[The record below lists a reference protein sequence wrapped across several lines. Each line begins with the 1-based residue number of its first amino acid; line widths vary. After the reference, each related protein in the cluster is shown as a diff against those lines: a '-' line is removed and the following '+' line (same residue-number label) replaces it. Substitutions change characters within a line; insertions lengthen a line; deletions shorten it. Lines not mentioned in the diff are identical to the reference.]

1 MKFRLVEDKE
11 ICNLTELLSESDFED
26 PIRMCIAITT
36 ANHLLSNEEIETVSE
51 CLPSVSLNV
60 EVLVDESDGT
70 YQVCVP
76 GKDDWIKAISKS
88 LSTVVGDNII
98 IKVR

>member
-1 MKFRLVEDKE
+1 MKFKLVEDRE
-11 ICNLTELLSESDFED
+11 ICNLTELLSDSDFED
-26 PIRMCIAITT
+26 PIRMRIVVTKD
-36 ANHLLSNEEIETVSE
+36 NHLLSDEEIATVSE

-76 GKDDWIKAISKS
+76 GKHDWIKAINKS
-88 LSTVVGDNII
+88 LSNTIDNII
-98 IKVR
+98 IKLG